1 MKSSCFRRYVPE
13 TLSETLA
20 LLNRHADDDCRIIAG
35 GQSLIPMMALRMAQP
50 TYLIDI
56 NNLGG
61 LDMVSVDETH
71 ISISAL
77 VRHSAF
83 RRPVCHGPL
92 GALMTRMAKHI
103 AHFPIRTRGT
113 FCGSIAHADPASEWC
128 LLMVTLDGEIEIE
141 SGDAGRRLVAADR
154 FFGGLMTTTIAPGEM
169 IVGARI
175 PLMPSIT
182 HCGFYEFSRRP
193 GDYALAM
200 ALTSYDLV
208 EGALQNVRIG
218 VGGAEER
225 PRRIPDAERILCG
238 RAPTRDSFL
247 AAGKAAA
254 AALEPMEDLQADADY
269 RRHLVQVVVRRAL
282 EQAL

>member
-1 MKSSCFRRYVPE
+1 MKSSCFHHYVPD
-13 TLSETLA
+13 TLSETLT
-20 LLNRHADDDCRIIAG
+20 LLKRHADDDCRIIAG
-35 GQSLIPMMALRMAQP
+35 GQSLVPMMALRMVQP

-56 NNLGG
+56 NNLDG
-61 LDMVSVDETH
+61 LDTVSADATH
-71 ISISAL
+71 ISIPAL

-92 GALMTRMAKHI
+92 GALMTRVAKHI

-113 FCGSIAHADPASEWC
+113 FCGSLAHADPASEWC

-141 SGDAGRRLVAADR
+141 SSDGGRLVAADK
-154 FFGGLMTTTIAPGEM
+154 FFSGLMTTTIAAGEM

-175 PLMPSIT
+175 PLLPSTT
-182 HCGFYEFSRRP
+182 HCGFYEFSRRL
-193 GDYALAM
+193 GDYAITM
-200 ALTSYDLV
+200 ALTAYDVV
-208 EGALQNVRIG
+208 EGTLQNVRIG

-247 AAGKAAA
+247 AAGKAATVM
-254 AALEPMEDLQADADY
+254 LEPMEDLQADADY